1 MNLFI
6 DTNILLSFYHFT
18 SEDLEELNKLV
29 VLLKQKK
36 VKLYLLEQIVDE
48 FQRNRENKIMDALK
62 QLQESRLKLE
72 LPQLCK
78 DFEEYPT
85 LKELQ
90 KEYEKQRSTSV
101 DKIMKNVVE
110 HTLKADKTIKDLFEK
125 AKRLPTD
132 DDQMAKARV
141 RMEVGNP
148 PWKNRS
154 LGDAINWETLLKHV
168 LVGENLY
175 FVTSDKDYSSSVDQN
190 RFKVGDTL

>member
-148 PWKNRS
+148 P
-154 LGDAINWETLLKHV
+154 
-168 LVGENLY
+168 
-175 FVTSDKDYSSSVDQN
+175 
-190 RFKVGDTL
+190 